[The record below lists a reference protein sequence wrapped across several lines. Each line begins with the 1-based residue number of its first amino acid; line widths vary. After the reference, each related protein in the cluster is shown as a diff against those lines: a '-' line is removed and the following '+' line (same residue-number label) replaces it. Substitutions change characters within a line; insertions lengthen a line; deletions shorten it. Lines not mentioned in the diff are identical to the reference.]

1 MNKNNFYNTFYELKN
16 KNISQSRIIEL
27 LAIATKT
34 EKDIT
39 KITQYE
45 KNLLI
50 FSCIHENDNL
60 FSFLANQFNKEFE
73 DSFLNCIKITYINK
87 NPIILKKAFEY
98 IPKLNDEEKIE
109 LTNLFSNNCYRI
121 ENIETTQN
129 WCSQNLTTLQL
140 ELFVENLFKNNNK
153 PYLSRISSISF
164 WKPYIENCQYAKTNI
179 DKLFYERLIKEPI
192 KEKNIYIGETF
203 EISLD
208 SNNIKQ
214 SEEPN
219 ISKRRRK
226 FVAPQRVNVN

>member
-1 MNKNNFYNTFYELKN
+1 MNKNNFYNIFYELKN

-50 FSCIHENDNL
+50 FSCLHDNDNL
-60 FSFLANQFNKEFE
+60 FSFLAEQFNQEFK
-73 DSFLNCIKITYINK
+73 DSFLNCIKITYTNK
-87 NPIILKKAFEY
+87 NPIILNKAFEY
-98 IPKLNDEEKIE
+98 IPKLNEEEKTE

-121 ENIETTQN
+121 ENIETTQK
-129 WCSQNLTTLQL
+129 WCSKNLNQIQL
-140 ELFVENLFKNNNK
+140 DSFVENLFKNNNT
-153 PYLSRISSISF
+153 PYLSRISSLSF

-179 DKLFYERLIKEPI
+179 DKSFFERLIKEPI
-192 KEKNIYIGETF
+192 KENNIYIGETF
-203 EISLD
+203 EISPN
-208 SNNIKQ
+208 SINIKQ

-226 FVAPQRVNVN
+226 FVTPQRANVN